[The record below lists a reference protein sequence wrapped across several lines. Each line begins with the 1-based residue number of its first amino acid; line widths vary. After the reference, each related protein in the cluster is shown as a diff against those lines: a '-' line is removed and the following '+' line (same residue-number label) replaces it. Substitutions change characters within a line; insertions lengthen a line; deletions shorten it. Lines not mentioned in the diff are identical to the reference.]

1 MKLQA
6 TIYNRNQAEIKLVAT
21 KQQLMDLNYAL
32 HIVRVNQCTEGEPKL
47 DKQSIR
53 AYKLL
58 YQLFSDI
65 GL

>member
-6 TIYNRNQAEIKLVAT
+6 TIYNRNQSEIKLVAT
-21 KQQLMDLNYAL
+21 KQQLTDLHYAL

-47 DKQSIR
+47 DKQSVR

-58 YQLFSDI
+58 SQVFGDI
-65 GL
+65 GI

>member
-6 TIYNRNQAEIKLVAT
+6 TIYNRNQSEIKLVAT
-21 KQQLMDLNYAL
+21 KQQLLDLHYAL
-32 HIVRVNQCTEGEPKL
+32 YIVRINQNTQGEPQA
-47 DKQSIR
+47 DKQSVR

-58 YQLFSDI
+58 SQVFGDI